1 MATFEEAEEEVS
13 KHLEKDGLRP
23 VPAPGAPVEELVVL
37 ALKDNKFLGSVV
49 LPRSY
54 VERFPASTIASHL
67 KQKTVAERIRK
78 PRPGRSSFPNYVR
91 LDANED
97 GSPAVGPS

>member
-1 MATFEEAEEEVS
+1 MATFQEAEEEVA
-13 KHLEKDGLRP
+13 KHLQKDGLRP

-37 ALKDNKFLGSVV
+37 ALKDNEFVGSVV

-54 VERFPASTIASHL
+54 VERFPASTIADHL
-67 KQKTVAERIRK
+67 DQKTVAERIQRS
-78 PRPGRSSFPNYVR
+78 RPGRSSYPNYVR